1 MALSRRTFLESV
13 SLLTA
18 NAALAAESDRKTGMP
33 TRVLGKT
40 GARVSVLAFGCGSRL
55 LSYGDEAKAAE
66 ALNRGIDLGITY
78 IDTAFGYGNGKSESW
93 VGGVIKG
100 RRQNLWI
107 ATKVQDRQADAAMRT
122 VEGSLKRLGTD
133 HLDLIHIHGLGDAA
147 DLAQAEAA
155 DGVLKVLYK
164 LREQKV
170 TRFIGVTSHTDPV
183 ALKTA
188 LERHDFD
195 CTQMALN
202 AALSGMTNGRG
213 RMIMNRTLP
222 ASFEHQALPVALRK
236 KMGITAM
243 KVYAQE
249 GLVGTAPLDKLLSY
263 ALTLPVAS
271 AVVGMPEL
279 QHIDEN
285 VKMAKAFK
293 PLKAPEM
300 RDLSGKLS
308 QEHKARLDAFF
319 ATHIDA

>member
-1 MALSRRTFLESV
+1 MAISRRSFLESV
-13 SLLTA
+13 PLLA
-18 NAALAAESDRKTGMP
+18 AQAALAAETDKKTGMP

-40 GARVSVLAFGCGSRL
+40 GVRVPVLGFGCGSRL
-55 LSYGDEAKAAE
+55 LSYKEEAKAAE
-66 ALNRGIDLGITY
+66 ALNRGIELGITY
-78 IDTAFGYGNGKSESW
+78 LDTAFGYGAGKSESW

-100 RRQNLWI
+100 RRQGLWVV
-107 ATKVQDRQADAAMRT
+107 TKVQDRKADAAMRT

-133 HLDLIHIHGLGDAA
+133 HLDLIHIHGLTDAA
-147 DLAQAEAA
+147 DLAEVEAP
-155 DGVLKVLYK
+155 DGVLKMMYK

-170 TRFIGVTSHTDPV
+170 ARFIGITCHADPV

-202 AALSGMTNGRG
+202 AALSGMANGRG

-249 GLVGTAPLDKLLSY
+249 GLVGAAPLNKLLSY
-263 ALTLPVAS
+263 ALSLPVAS
-271 AVVGMPEL
+271 AIVGMPQLE
-279 QHIDEN
+279 QIDEN
-285 VKMAKAFK
+285 VRLAKAFK
-293 PLKAPEM
+293 PLSSQEM

-308 QEHKARLDAFF
+308 REHKARLDAFF

>member
-1 MALSRRTFLESV
+1 MAISRRSFLESV
-13 SLLTA
+13 PLLA
-18 NAALAAESDRKTGMP
+18 AQAALAAETDKKTGMP

-40 GARVSVLAFGCGSRL
+40 GARVSVLGFGCGSRL
-55 LSYGDEAKAAE
+55 LSYNEEAKAAE
-66 ALNRGIDLGITY
+66 ALNRGIELGITY
-78 IDTAFGYGNGKSESW
+78 LDTAYGYGSGKSESW

-100 RRQNLWI
+100 RRQGLWI
-107 ATKVQDRQADAAMRT
+107 TTKVQDRKADAALRT

-133 HLDLIHIHGLGDAA
+133 RLDLIHIHALGDAA
-147 DLAQAEAA
+147 DLAQIEAP
-155 DGVLKVLYK
+155 DGVLKALYQ

-170 TRFIGVTSHTDPV
+170 TRFIGVTCHSDPV
-183 ALKTA
+183 TLKSA

-202 AALSGMTNGRG
+202 AALSGMANGRG

-222 ASFEHQALPVALRK
+222 ASFEHQALPVALKK

-249 GLVGTAPLDKLLSY
+249 GLVGAAPLDKLLSY
-263 ALTLPVAS
+263 ALTLPVAA
-271 AVVGMPEL
+271 AVVGMPQL
-279 QHIDEN
+279 HHIDEN

-293 PLKAPEM
+293 PLSTPEM
-300 RDLSGKLS
+300 RDISGKLS
-308 QEHKARLDAFF
+308 KEHKARLDAFF

>member
-78 IDTAFGYGNGKSESW
+78 IDTAFGYGSGKSESW
-93 VGGVIKG
+93 VGGAIKG
-100 RRQNLWI
+100 RRQGLWI

-170 TRFIGVTSHTDPV
+170 TRFIGVTSHSDPA

-222 ASFEHQALPVALRK
+222 ASFEHQALPVALKK

-249 GLVGTAPLDKLLSY
+249 GLVGTAPLGKLLSY
-263 ALTLPVAS
+263 ALTLPVA
-271 AVVGMPEL
+271 ATVVGMPEL

-285 VKMAKAFK
+285 VKMVKAFK
-293 PLKAPEM
+293 PLSAPEM
-300 RDLSGKLS
+300 RDLSGRLS

>member
-1 MALSRRTFLESV
+1 MAISRRSFLESV
-13 SLLTA
+13 PLLA
-18 NAALAAESDRKTGMP
+18 AQAALAAETDKKTGMP

-40 GARVSVLAFGCGSRL
+40 GARVSVLGFGCGSRL
-55 LSYGDEAKAAE
+55 LSYNEEAKAAE
-66 ALNRGIDLGITY
+66 ALNRGIELGITY
-78 IDTAFGYGNGKSESW
+78 LDTAFGYGSGKSESW

-100 RRQNLWI
+100 RRQGLWI
-107 ATKVQDRQADAAMRT
+107 TTKVQDRKADAALRT

-133 HLDLIHIHGLGDAA
+133 RLDLIHIHALGDAA
-147 DLAQAEAA
+147 DLAQIEAT
-155 DGVLKVLYK
+155 DGVLKALYQ

-170 TRFIGVTSHTDPV
+170 TRFIGVTCHSDPV
-183 ALKTA
+183 TLKNA

-202 AALSGMTNGRG
+202 AALSGMANGRG

-222 ASFEHQALPVALRK
+222 ASFEHQALPVALKK

-249 GLVGTAPLDKLLSY
+249 GLVGAAPLDKLLSY
-263 ALTLPVAS
+263 ALTLPVAA
-271 AVVGMPEL
+271 AVVGMPQL
-279 QHIDEN
+279 HHIDEN

-293 PLKAPEM
+293 PLSSPEM
-300 RDLSGKLS
+300 RDISGKLS
-308 QEHKARLDAFF
+308 KEHKARLDAFF